1 MHKSMLMPTCRNLTV
16 LRTEQRNIE
25 DSKLNSQKVAENN
38 NSKKQNQR
46 QTRSNIT
53 QIFSIFFVENHSTTL
68 HYTMHMA
75 WVGLH
80 DFIYI
85 KFLVSSQGP
94 LPKEDPVGA
103 CGDGVSRGMHW
114 ARGAETFAHWPRQRQ
129 RAGYVSVC
137 PHVCI

>member
-1 MHKSMLMPTCRNLTV
+1 MNAHAHHKGRS
-16 LRTEQRNIE
+16 
-25 DSKLNSQKVAENN
+25 AENRTWPHRRQQAKL
-38 NSKKQNQR
+38 SKGSREQLQKQNQR

-85 KFLVSSQGP
+85 DFSVSSQGP

-114 ARGAETFAHWPRQRQ
+114 ARGAETFAHWSLQRQ
-129 RAGYVSVC
+129 TADVFQSV
-137 PHVCI
+137 HMW

>member
-1 MHKSMLMPTCRNLTV
+1 MQVFNLHWHSCRFDARVYAHAHLQKFDKA
-16 LRTEQRNIE
+16 LRTEQRHIE
-25 DSKLNSQKVAENN
+25 DNKLNSQKVAENN

-85 KFLVSSQGP
+85 EFLVSSQGP

-114 ARGAETFAHWPRQRQ
+114 ARGAETFAHWPR
-129 RAGYVSVC
+129 
-137 PHVCI
+137 